1 MVNNI
6 ADAGSGSQTNI
17 TLNARRTAWMAARAR
32 NAAKRGG
39 LVASVGLLAVAITSL
54 LLVLV
59 PREVNR
65 TVRARI
71 DALPPIVDTLPLLA
85 SLTGTTDRLRNAEA
99 TLQFLRQADADRV
112 ASATANTSPARS
124 PAPSSTNNV
133 VEPTEARKELT
144 IRVARARTAPMVENF
159 RALGEAELLRGD
171 SRARVL
177 LDSLNDVNR
186 DREAYAA
193 LGGPDARYAA
203 MTAKLA
209 TLGQRLLLIGEQYL
223 SVGTPPGNTPASSAN
238 APPVAPAVATVP
250 SATDS
255 AQRLPGNAAQ
265 PTVDTAMLTPPQ
277 RFSGDSIPERI
288 AREAL
293 DTAKALLQT
302 AERTIAD
309 ARTTNAKIAEE
320 RSRAEADSPARVPP
334 VAMLF
339 ATLVTG
345 LAVGFGCAFFAE
357 VKRPRVADVAEVE
370 RVTDARVILHTGM
383 RSVALN
389 TRSRRQADEG
399 LPPVIDSA
407 SEAYQMLHVTLTGY
421 GDTSREVQLVSS
433 DALLG
438 ATIGINLA
446 AAAVRDSRATLL
458 IDASTPPHLVNR
470 LLRNIPDNSRT
481 AAARTP
487 GAAGSLQEQLITTRL
502 GRDLSLD
509 TLTLSGESSDADR
522 ETLQTIAHDHDFTV
536 VVQGDG
542 AEAAQGSPLPAADV
556 ILCARVGVT
565 RLDWLITR
573 TAELRARQHR
583 VRAVLLWATRAP
595 SIR

>member
-1 MVNNI
+1 MN
-6 ADAGSGSQTNI
+6 AGSGTHTTI
-17 TLNARRTAWMAARAR
+17 YLNTRRTVWMAARAR

-39 LVASVGLLAVAITSL
+39 LIASVGLLAVATTLL
-54 LLVLV
+54 LLVLI

-65 TVRARI
+65 AVRARI
-71 DALPPIVDTLPLLA
+71 DALPPIVDTLPLL
-85 SLTGTTDRLRNAEA
+85 SNLTGTTDRLRNAEA

-112 ASATANTSPARS
+112 ASATANTSPSRDAEM
-124 PAPSSTNNV
+124 SSTNSV
-133 VEPTEARKELT
+133 VEQTEARKELT
-144 IRVARARTAPMVENF
+144 IRVARARTAPLVENF
-159 RALGEAELLRGD
+159 RALGEAELLRSD
-171 SRARVL
+171 TRARVL

-209 TLGQRLLLIGEQYL
+209 TLGQRLLLIGEQHL
-223 SVGTPPGNTPASSAN
+223 SVVPANPRTPPAN
-238 APPVAPAVATVP
+238 APPVAPPVATVP
-250 SATDS
+250 PVTDS
-255 AQRLPGNAAQ
+255 AQRVANIAPQ
-265 PTVDTAMLTPPQ
+265 PAVDTAMLTPPQ
-277 RFSGDSIPERI
+277 RFSGDSTAERL

-302 AERTIAD
+302 AERTLAD
-309 ARTTNAKIAEE
+309 VRATNAKIAEE
-320 RSRAEADSPARVPP
+320 RRRAEADSPARVPP

-357 VKRPRVADVAEVE
+357 VKRPRVADAAEVE
-370 RVTDARVILHTGM
+370 RVTDARVILHTGTK
-383 RSVALN
+383 SATLN
-389 TRSRRQADEG
+389 TRSRRAADEG

-407 SEAYQMLHVTLTGY
+407 SDAYQLLHVTLTGY
-421 GDTSREVQLVSS
+421 GDTSREVQVISN

-458 IDASTPPHLVNR
+458 IDASSPPRLINR
-470 LLRNIPDNSRT
+470 LLRNTDDNSKT
-481 AAARTP
+481 ATVSAHGSAT
-487 GAAGSLQEQLITTRL
+487 SLQAQLITTRL
-502 GRDLSLD
+502 GRGVSLD
-509 TLTLSGESSDADR
+509 TLTLSGNRSEADR
-522 ETLQTIAHDHDFTV
+522 EELQTIAHDHDFTV
-536 VVQGDG
+536 VLEGDG
-542 AEAAQGSPLPAADV
+542 ADATHQALMPVADV

-573 TAELRARQHR
+573 TAELRAQQHR

-595 SIR
+595 SFR

>member
-1 MVNNI
+1 MN
-6 ADAGSGSQTNI
+6 AGSGSQTNI
-17 TLNARRTAWMAARAR
+17 YLNTRRTAWMAARAR

-39 LVASVGLLAVAITSL
+39 LIASVGLLAVATTLL

-65 TVRARI
+65 AVRARI
-71 DALPPIVDTLPLLA
+71 DALPALVDTLPLLA
-85 SLTGTTDRLRNAEA
+85 NLTGTTDRLRNAEA
-99 TLQFLRQADADRV
+99 TLQYLRQADADRV
-112 ASATANTSPARS
+112 ASAASNASPNRIAT
-124 PAPSSTNNV
+124 PSSTNPAI
-133 VEPTEARKELT
+133 EQTEARTELT
-144 IRVARARTAPMVENF
+144 LRVARARTAPLVENF
-159 RALGEAELLRGD
+159 RAVGEAELLRGD
-171 SRARVL
+171 ARARVL

-209 TLGQRLLLIGEQYL
+209 TLGQRLLLIGEQHL
-223 SVGTPPGNTPASSAN
+223 AAVTAN
-238 APPVAPAVATVP
+238 APAPSVNAASVAPAVATMPPV
-250 SATDS
+250 ADS
-255 AQRLPGNAAQ
+255 VDRAAQNAAP

-277 RFSGDSIPERI
+277 RFSGDSSAERS

-293 DTAKALLQT
+293 DTAKAMLQT
-302 AERTIAD
+302 AEKTLAD
-309 ARTTNAKIAEE
+309 VRLSNASIAEE
-320 RSRAEADSPARVPP
+320 RRRAEAGSPARVPP

-345 LAVGFGCAFFAE
+345 LAVGFGCALFAE

-370 RVTDARVILHTGM
+370 RVTDARVIQHTGT
-383 RSVALN
+383 RSATLN
-389 TRSRRQADEG
+389 TQSRRQADGG
-399 LPPVIDSA
+399 LPPIVDFA
-407 SEAYQMLHVTLTGY
+407 SEAYQLLHVTLTGY
-421 GDTSREVQLVSS
+421 GDTSREVQVISS

-470 LLRNIPDNSRT
+470 LLRNGADNSMVSNVS
-481 AAARTP
+481 P
-487 GAAGSLQEQLITTRL
+487 SGAEVSLQTQLITMRL
-502 GRDLSLD
+502 GRDFSLD
-509 TLTLSGESSDADR
+509 TLTISGDSGDAAQ
-522 ETLQTIAHDHDFTV
+522 EELQAIAHDHDFTV

-542 AEAAQGSPLPAADV
+542 GDATQASPLPAADV
-556 ILCARVGVT
+556 ILCARVGDT

-573 TAELRARQHR
+573 TAELRAQQRR

-595 SIR
+595 SFR